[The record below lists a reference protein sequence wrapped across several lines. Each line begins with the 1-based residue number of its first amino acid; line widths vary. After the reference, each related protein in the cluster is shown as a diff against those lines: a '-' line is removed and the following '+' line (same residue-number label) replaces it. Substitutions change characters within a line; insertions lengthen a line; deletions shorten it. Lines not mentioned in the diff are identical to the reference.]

1 MDDKIFKQNAKQMV
15 DMMFDANLFHDNVTR
30 DNMNTFEELIQ
41 FLLQSKFESYKRL
54 EKLNESVKK
63 IK

>member
-1 MDDKIFKQNAKQMV
+1 MDDKIFKQDAKDMV
-15 DMMFDANLFHDNVTR
+15 DMMFDSNLFHDNVTR

>member
-1 MDDKIFKQNAKQMV
+1 MDDKIFKQDAKQMV
-15 DMMFDANLFHDNVTR
+15 DMMFDSNLFHDNVTR
-30 DNMNTFEELIQ
+30 DNMNTFQDLIQ
-41 FLLQSKFESYKRL
+41 FLLQSKFDSYKRL

>member
-1 MDDKIFKQNAKQMV
+1 MDEKIFKQDAKQMV
-15 DMMFDANLFHDNVTR
+15 DMMFDSNLFHDNVTR
-30 DNMNTFEELIQ
+30 DNMNTFEELIR
-41 FLLQSKFESYKRL
+41 FLLQSKFDSYKRL

>member
-1 MDDKIFKQNAKQMV
+1 MDDKIFKQDAKQMV
-15 DMMFDANLFHDNVTR
+15 DMMFESNLFHDNVTR
-30 DNMNTFEELIQ
+30 DNMNTFEELIG
-41 FLLQSKFESYKRL
+41 FLLESKFDGYRRL